1 MDKESIR
8 RIFDLKGSLRGLDY
22 FEIIHEVRLM
32 RGDEPDGLPVS
43 DHEIALALSG
53 DEEIEWPVQS
63 AEEAEAEIR
72 ELYGNPDIS
81 PMAKTLAGQVVK
93 HKWLANKT
101 LKENSNDNSKS

>member
-1 MDKESIR
+1 MDKDTIR
-8 RIFDLKGSLRGLDY
+8 RIYDPKGSLQGLDY

-72 ELYGNPDIS
+72 ELYGDLDMPIQ
-81 PMAKTLAGQVVK
+81 AKFLVGQVIK
-93 HKWLANKT
+93 RKWLENKD
-101 LKENSNDNSKS
+101 KEDSNE

>member
-1 MDKESIR
+1 MDKDTIR
-8 RIFDLKGSLRGLDY
+8 RIYDPKGSLQGLDY

-53 DEEIEWPVQS
+53 DEEVTSVQT

-72 ELYGNPDIS
+72 QLYGRIKLMLS
-81 PMAKTLAGQVVK
+81 TI
-93 HKWLANKT
+93 NKNI
-101 LKENSNDNSKS
+101 KERLDNANSK